1 MAINYDV
8 LIDQII
14 FTVLDI
20 LLWRILM
27 NARFAYLL
35 VALFIIHGCAS
46 YQVTSAPPLEYDLEA
61 QNKKAEKDGVLLL
74 AKPIH
79 QITELQKYFDDD
91 PLKYGIL
98 PIQIHI
104 ENREHEPALICASE
118 GINLMD
124 PADARIPA
132 LTVEQ
137 VMDKVKKSHW
147 RTAGWTVG
155 FGVFGLVPSIINVNN
170 TNKKMRADYE
180 TKLFVGGKIGKGS
193 ATEGFMFFS
202 IPEDTHSL
210 DGWTLAAVLKGTDK
224 SEDLIL
230 KQALSGKIAIR
241 KKEGQSQSSQTIDK

>member
-1 MAINYDV
+1 MSV
-8 LIDQII
+8 R
-14 FTVLDI
+14 FT
-20 LLWRILM
+20 
-27 NARFAYLL
+27 NLL
-35 VALFIIHGCAS
+35 VAVFIIHGCAS
-46 YQVTSAPPLEYDLEA
+46 YHVTSAPPLEYDLEA

-79 QITELQKYFDDD
+79 QIPELEKYFDDD

-104 ENREHEPALICASE
+104 ENKDHESALICAAE

-124 PADARIPA
+124 PTHTRIPA

-137 VMDKVKKSHW
+137 VMEKVKKSHW

-170 TNKKMRADYE
+170 TNKKMRADYD
-180 TKLFVGGKIGKGS
+180 TKLFDGGRLGKGS
-193 ATEGFMFFS
+193 STEGFMFYS
-202 IPEDTHSL
+202 IPEDTSTL
-210 DGWTLAAVLKGTDK
+210 DGWILAAVLKGTDE

-230 KQALSGKIAIR
+230 EQSLSGKIAIR
-241 KKEGQSQSSQTIDK
+241 EKEGQSQPNQTIDE

>member
-1 MAINYDV
+1 MSV
-8 LIDQII
+8 R
-14 FTVLDI
+14 FT
-20 LLWRILM
+20 
-27 NARFAYLL
+27 NLL
-35 VALFIIHGCAS
+35 VAVFIIHGCAS
-46 YQVTSAPPLEYDLEA
+46 YHVTSAPPLEYDLEA

-79 QITELQKYFDDD
+79 QIPELEKYFDDD

-104 ENREHEPALICASE
+104 ENKDHESALICAAE

-124 PADARIPA
+124 PTHTRIPA

-137 VMDKVKKSHW
+137 VMEKVKKSHW

-170 TNKKMRADYE
+170 TNKKMRADYD
-180 TKLFVGGKIGKGS
+180 TKLFDGGRLGKGS
-193 ATEGFMFFS
+193 STEGFMFYS
-202 IPEDTHSL
+202 IPEDTSTL
-210 DGWTLAAVLKGTDK
+210 DGWILAAVLKGTDE

-230 KQALSGKIAIR
+230 EQSLSGKIAIR
-241 KKEGQSQSSQTIDK
+241 EKEGQSQSSQTIDE

>member
-1 MAINYDV
+1 
-8 LIDQII
+8 
-14 FTVLDI
+14 
-20 LLWRILM
+20 M
-27 NARFAYLL
+27 NVRLAYLF

-46 YQVTSAPPLEYDLEA
+46 YQVTPALPLDYDLEA
-61 QNKKAEKDGVLLL
+61 QNIKAEKDGVLLL

-79 QITELQKYFDDD
+79 QIPELTKYFDDD
-91 PLKYGIL
+91 FLKYGIL

-104 ENREHEPALICASE
+104 ENNEHEPALICAPE

-124 PADARIPA
+124 PSNARIPA

-137 VMDKVKKSHW
+137 VMDKAKKSHW
-147 RTAGWTVG
+147 RAAGWTAQ

-180 TKLFVGGKIGKGS
+180 TKLFNGGKIGKGS
-193 ATEGFMFFS
+193 ATDGFMFFS
-202 IPEDTHSL
+202 IPKDTHSL
-210 DGWTLAAVLKGTDK
+210 DGWTLAAVLKGTDE

-241 KKEGQSQSSQTIDK
+241 EKEGQSQSSQTIDE

>member
-1 MAINYDV
+1 
-8 LIDQII
+8 
-14 FTVLDI
+14 
-20 LLWRILM
+20 M
-27 NARFAYLL
+27 NVRLVYLL

-46 YQVTSAPPLEYDLEA
+46 YQVTSAPALEYDLEA

-79 QITELQKYFDDD
+79 QIPELEKYFDDD

-104 ENREHEPALICASE
+104 ENRGHEPALICATE

-124 PADARIPA
+124 PTDTRIPA

-180 TKLFVGGKIGKGS
+180 TKIFDGGTLGKGS
-193 ATEGFMFFS
+193 ATEGFMFYH
-202 IPEDTHSL
+202 IPEDTNSL
-210 DGWTLAAVLKGTDK
+210 NGWTLAAVLKGTDE
-224 SEDLIL
+224 SDDLIL

-241 KKEGQSQSSQTIDK
+241 EKEGQSQSSQAVDE